1 MSGRKTGRLRGRID
15 RVLCAIAAAGLAL
28 NGAAAGVRETRIECD
43 LVGQKGEHY
52 GYTFVFDHEKGTLQW
67 IEGDETLTI
76 ERHTPTELLASRRGR
91 FGASAANMAFFDLS
105 LFSGVAA
112 MTYLHDPTPAEVEQC
127 ERQQSS
133 GCRDPIDL
141 PQYAER
147 GSCTLSERGGD

>member
-1 MSGRKTGRLRGRID
+1 
-15 RVLCAIAAAGLAL
+15 
-28 NGAAAGVRETRIECD
+28 
-43 LVGQKGEHY
+43 
-52 GYTFVFDHEKGTLQW
+52 
-67 IEGDETLTI
+67 
-76 ERHTPTELLASRRGR
+76 
-91 FGASAANMAFFDLS
+91 MAFFDLS